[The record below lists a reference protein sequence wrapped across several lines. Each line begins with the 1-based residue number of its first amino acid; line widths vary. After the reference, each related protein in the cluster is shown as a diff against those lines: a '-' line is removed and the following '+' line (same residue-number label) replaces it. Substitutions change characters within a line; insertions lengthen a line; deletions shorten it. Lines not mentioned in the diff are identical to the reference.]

1 MSPVYTARSGKKEAS
16 SRRNLV
22 SKETS
27 EIISYQMLDLR
38 EEYIY
43 IYYSYTHDQNLPHIS
58 ESKRTSAC
66 TIVIFRTYIHN
77 LIARRT
83 IFMHWFDNSY
93 CSVRPVP
100 VFSTSPEFN
109 GDP

>member
-43 IYYSYTHDQNLPHIS
+43 IYIIHIP
-58 ESKRTSAC
+58 
-66 TIVIFRTYIHN
+66 TIKTCPIS
-77 LIARRT
+77 L
-83 IFMHWFDNSY
+83 SLKELQL
-93 CSVRPVP
+93 VR
-100 VFSTSPEFN
+100 
-109 GDP
+109 